1 MVSAQRFPD
10 CSVNPGANAF
20 VEDFQEEMN
29 ARPEIRDALL
39 VQRMWYWL
47 VRAKSLST
55 SNCPKWKA
63 KKNFWA
69 LVRKHRAL
77 AERNGLRETSVF

>member
-1 MVSAQRFPD
+1 MEE
-10 CSVNPGANAF
+10 F
-20 VEDFQEEMN
+20 VN

-47 VRAKSLST
+47 VRSKHSL
-55 SNCPKWKA
+55 NYPKWKA

-77 AERNGLRETSVF
+77 AERNGLRESDVYR

>member
-1 MVSAQRFPD
+1 
-10 CSVNPGANAF
+10 
-20 VEDFQEEMN
+20 MN

-39 VQRMWYWL
+39 VQRMWHWRI
-47 VRAKSLST
+47 RAKGLSVA
-55 SNCPKWKA
+55 NCPKGRA

-77 AERNGLRETSVF
+77 AARNGMRETDVI

>member
-1 MVSAQRFPD
+1 
-10 CSVNPGANAF
+10 
-20 VEDFQEEMN
+20 
-29 ARPEIRDALL
+29 
-39 VQRMWYWL
+39 MWYWL
-47 VRAKSLST
+47 IRAKGLSA

-77 AERNGLRETSVF
+77 AERHNLRETSVF